1 MEQFTQKK
9 VIKIMEI
16 TKINNLFYNKIILLK
31 CNTITTYNIICKHAV
46 LYLKHDYAQGC
57 LNNNIN

>member
-46 LYLKHDYAQGC
+46 LYLKHDYA
-57 LNNNIN
+57 